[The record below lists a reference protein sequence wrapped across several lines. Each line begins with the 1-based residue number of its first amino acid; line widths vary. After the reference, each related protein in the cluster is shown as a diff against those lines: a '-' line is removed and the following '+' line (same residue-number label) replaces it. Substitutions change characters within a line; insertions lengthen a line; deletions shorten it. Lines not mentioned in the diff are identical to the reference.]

1 MNKKEKKEMYNRIM
15 EATSQMV
22 VKMLNEEFVAP
33 QKTAAEKLFGM
44 DKKYAARVA
53 AAEAEYYKEHAKPFI
68 ERVKSAVT
76 MAQLLSISKEMA
88 KDGFKFPVAGMLDGT
103 DWQSATLENI
113 RWMSYDR
120 EGEETAE
127 SLSRLEKNGQESGSV
142 ANDYMI
148 YTYYYSW
155 RFWIA
160 NIIRCLVF
168 WKDPYGAEANEKVK
182 EYIQKIAP
190 HTPIIRKF
198 PTYFKEGAK

>member
-1 MNKKEKKEMYNRIM
+1 MNRIEKKEMYNRIM

-127 SLSRLEKNGQESGSV
+127 SLSRLEKNGQESSSV

>member
-1 MNKKEKKEMYNRIM
+1 
-15 EATSQMV
+15 MV

-127 SLSRLEKNGQESGSV
+127 SLSRLEKNG
-142 ANDYMI
+142 
-148 YTYYYSW
+148 
-155 RFWIA
+155 
-160 NIIRCLVF
+160 
-168 WKDPYGAEANEKVK
+168 
-182 EYIQKIAP
+182 
-190 HTPIIRKF
+190 
-198 PTYFKEGAK
+198 

>member
-1 MNKKEKKEMYNRIM
+1 MNRIEKKEMYNRIM